1 MTSFP
6 GRIYLAPKSY
16 KHFIATQTQKADHY
30 VLWLSRAE
38 FKGEKQPGEIGLQEI
53 VDSGVEIHWCDEDSK
68 IHIRHNSF
76 KLWPAAYNIMIDE
89 DIYYPPT
96 YVEELVAGAKK
107 YPDCVISYF
116 SCFEIFTGYRKF
128 ELPKIPWPS
137 TRNKFNGGLVCFP
150 PNTYPNICFNHEAL
164 RDKICPFH
172 DETWVNLFLKYMG
185 TRVYGLHSID
195 WKKFKVI
202 DVNNNINLHD
212 THQEVKEKY
221 SLDVIQ
227 FNRVLYAFPQLL
239 NIYRK
244 NILGLYR
251 FNDKEELEIYKK
263 TINQTII

>member
-1 MTSFP
+1 MLT
-6 GRIYLAPKSY
+6 
-16 KHFIATQTQKADHY
+16 
-30 VLWLSRAE
+30 
-38 FKGEKQPGEIGLQEI
+38 
-53 VDSGVEIHWCDEDSK
+53 
-68 IHIRHNSF
+68 
-76 KLWPAAYNIMIDE
+76 
-89 DIYYPPT
+89 
-96 YVEELVAGAKK
+96 
-107 YPDCVISYF
+107 
-116 SCFEIFTGYRKF
+116 
-128 ELPKIPWPS
+128 
-137 TRNKFNGGLVCFP
+137 
-150 PNTYPNICFNHEAL
+150 
-164 RDKICPFH
+164 
-172 DETWVNLFLKYMG
+172 NLFLKYMG

-202 DVNNNINLHD
+202 DVNNNIKLHD